1 MSTLIFGGT
10 GFVGLNL
17 VEHLLTKGEQ
27 VTIFDKGS
35 MPDDAIEEFN
45 KLPGSFELFEGDV
58 RDLDSIAQAMRQSP
72 KSLIYGAAITSGIE
86 RDISDPKSTIEVN
99 LMGFLNVLEC
109 ARGLDSCRIIN
120 LSSSGAYGDAAFGN
134 NVLFEANTDP
144 DPKTIYAVSKFASER
159 IGTRMGELW
168 KLDVVSVRLSAVF
181 GRWERQTNVR
191 DTPSPLY
198 QIASLILKGEN
209 VKLSREDCRDWIYAP
224 DIARAVRAVRD
235 AHQLRHSVYNISNG
249 QYWSAL
255 KWGQAFAKH
264 FSGIKCDLSVGQEK
278 PNVETHTPKERK
290 PLSIERLQQDTSFVP
305 KYDLDSSVADYYSW
319 LTKPKSQHN

>member
-17 VEHLLTKGEQ
+17 VEHLLAKGEN
-27 VTIFDKGS
+27 VTIFDKGP

-45 KLPGSFELFEGDV
+45 KLPGSFDLFEGDV
-58 RDLDSIAQAMRQSP
+58 RDSDSIARAMRQGP

-109 ARGLDSCRIIN
+109 ARTLDACRIIN

-134 NVLFEANTDP
+134 DILIEANTDP
-144 DPKTIYAVSKFASER
+144 DPKTIYAVTKFASER
-159 IGTRMGELW
+159 IGERMGELW
-168 KLDVVSVRLSAVF
+168 NLDIVSVRLSAVF

-198 QIASLILKGEN
+198 QIASLILNGKN

-224 DIARAVRAVRD
+224 DIARAVRAIRD
-235 AHQLRHSVYNISNG
+235 ANRLRHPVYNISTG

-255 KWGQAFAKH
+255 HWGQAFAKY

-305 KYDLDSSVADYYSW
+305 KYDLNSSVADYYSW
-319 LTKPKSQHN
+319 LTK

>member
-72 KSLIYGAAITSGIE
+72 KSIIYGAAITSGIE

-120 LSSSGAYGDAAFGN
+120 LSSSGAYGDAA
-134 NVLFEANTDP
+134 
-144 DPKTIYAVSKFASER
+144 Y
-159 IGTRMGELW
+159 
-168 KLDVVSVRLSAVF
+168 
-181 GRWERQTNVR
+181 
-191 DTPSPLY
+191 
-198 QIASLILKGEN
+198 
-209 VKLSREDCRDWIYAP
+209 
-224 DIARAVRAVRD
+224 
-235 AHQLRHSVYNISNG
+235 
-249 QYWSAL
+249 
-255 KWGQAFAKH
+255 
-264 FSGIKCDLSVGQEK
+264 
-278 PNVETHTPKERK
+278 
-290 PLSIERLQQDTSFVP
+290 
-305 KYDLDSSVADYYSW
+305 
-319 LTKPKSQHN
+319 

>member
-17 VEHLLTKGEQ
+17 VEHLLTQGED
-27 VTIFDKGS
+27 VTIFDQGS

-45 KLPGSFELFEGDV
+45 KLPGSFDLFEGDV
-58 RDLDSIAQAMRQSP
+58 RDSDSIARAMRQGP

-86 RDISDPKSTIEVN
+86 RDASDPKSTIEVN

-109 ARGLDSCRIIN
+109 ARPLDACRIIN
-120 LSSSGAYGDAAFGN
+120 LSSSGAYGDAAFGDN
-134 NVLFEANTDP
+134 ILFEANTDP
-144 DPKTIYAVSKFASER
+144 DPKTIYAVTKFASER

-168 KLDVVSVRLSAVF
+168 NLDVVSVRLSAVF

-198 QIASLILKGEN
+198 QIASLIMNGEN
-209 VKLSREDCRDWIYAP
+209 VKLRREDCRDWIYAP
-224 DIARAVRAVRD
+224 DIARAVTAIRD
-235 AHQLRHSVYNISNG
+235 ANRLSHSVYNISTG

-255 KWGQAFAKH
+255 NWGQAFAKH
-264 FSGIKCDLSVGQEK
+264 FSGIKCDLCVGQEK

-305 KYDLDSSVADYYSW
+305 NYDLENSVLDYYSW
-319 LTKPKSQHN
+319 LTK

>member
-17 VEHLLTKGEQ
+17 VEDLLTKGEH
-27 VTIFDKGS
+27 VIIFDKGS
-35 MPDDAIEEFN
+35 MPDSAIKEFN
-45 KLPGSFELFEGDV
+45 KLPGSFDLLKGDV
-58 RDLDSIAQAMRQSP
+58 RDSDSIAKAMKQGP
-72 KSLIYGAAITSGIE
+72 KSVIYGAAITSGIE
-86 RDISDPKSTIEVN
+86 RDISNPKATIEVN

-109 ARGLDSCRIIN
+109 ARSLDACRIIN

-134 NVLFEANTDP
+134 NVLFEADTDP
-144 DPKTIYAVSKFASER
+144 DPKTIYAVTKFASER
-159 IGTRMGELW
+159 IGTRMGDLW
-168 KLDVVSVRLSAVF
+168 NLDVVSVRLSAVF

-198 QIASLILKGEN
+198 QIASLILNGEN
-209 VKLSREDCRDWIYAP
+209 VKLNREDCRDWIYAP
-224 DIARAVRAVRD
+224 DIARAVRALRD
-235 AHQLRHSVYNISNG
+235 ANQLRHSVYNISTG

-255 KWGQAFAKH
+255 NWGQAFAKH
-264 FSGIKCDLSVGQEK
+264 FSGIKCDLIVGQEK

-319 LTKPKSQHN
+319 LTK

>member
-17 VEHLLTKGEQ
+17 VEDLLAKGEH
-27 VTIFDKGS
+27 VIIFDNGS

-45 KLPGSFELFEGDV
+45 KLPGSFDLFEGDV
-58 RDLDSIAQAMRQSP
+58 RDSDSIAKAMKQRP
-72 KSLIYGAAITSGIE
+72 KSLIYGAAITSGLE
-86 RDISDPKSTIEVN
+86 RDISDPNSTIEVN

-109 ARGLDSCRIIN
+109 ARSLDVCRIIN

-134 NVLFEANTDP
+134 NVLFEANTAP
-144 DPKTIYAVSKFASER
+144 DPKTIYAVTKFASER

-168 KLDVVSVRLSAVF
+168 NLDVVSVRLSAVF

-198 QIASLILKGEN
+198 QIASLILNGRN

-235 AHQLRHSVYNISNG
+235 ANQLRHPVYNISTG

-255 KWGQAFAKH
+255 KWGKAFANH
-264 FSGIKCDLSVGQEK
+264 FSGIKCELCVGQEK

-290 PLSIERLQQDTSFVP
+290 PLSIERLQQDTSFAP

-319 LTKPKSQHN
+319 LTR

>member
-17 VEHLLTKGEQ
+17 VEDLLTKGEH
-27 VTIFDKGS
+27 VIIFDKGS
-35 MPDDAIEEFN
+35 MPDSAIKEFN
-45 KLPGSFELFEGDV
+45 KLPGSFDLLKGDV
-58 RDLDSIAQAMRQSP
+58 RDSDSIAKAMKQGP
-72 KSLIYGAAITSGIE
+72 KSVIYGAAITSGIE
-86 RDISDPKSTIEVN
+86 RDISNPKATIEVN

-109 ARGLDSCRIIN
+109 ARSLDACRIIN

-134 NVLFEANTDP
+134 NVLFEADTDP
-144 DPKTIYAVSKFASER
+144 DPKTIYAVTKFASER
-159 IGTRMGELW
+159 IGTRMGDLW
-168 KLDVVSVRLSAVF
+168 NLDVVSVRLSAVF

-198 QIASLILKGEN
+198 QIASLILNGEN
-209 VKLSREDCRDWIYAP
+209 VKLNREDCRDWIYAP
-224 DIARAVRAVRD
+224 DIARAVRALRD
-235 AHQLRHSVYNISNG
+235 ANQLRHSVYNISTG

-255 KWGQAFAKH
+255 KWGKAFAKH
-264 FSGIKCDLSVGQEK
+264 FTGIKCDLSVGQEK

-290 PLSIERLQQDTSFVP
+290 PLSIERLQQDTFFAP

-319 LTKPKSQHN
+319 LTK